1 MIWNASSG
9 SMVPRPD
16 DVSAGSLAAPRA
28 RAMQLL
34 TDDGDGF
41 PATDET
47 TSLTELVPSFAR
59 DGALRLGLQFTAT
72 TCYACG
78 RGNGGSYTK
87 SEVVDAERV
96 PAVFAAY
103 ADTPRAVRS
112 FVAAHPALDVKGWSA
127 R

>member
-1 MIWNASSG
+1 MIWDASSA

-16 DVSAGSLAAPRA
+16 DVGSLDVPRA

-34 TDDGDGF
+34 TDDDDGF
-41 PATDET
+41 PPTDDT
-47 TSLTELVPSFAR
+47 TSLTELVPKFGR
-59 DGALRLGLQFTAT
+59 DGALRIGLQFTAT

-87 SEVVDAERV
+87 SEIVDAERV
-96 PAVFAAY
+96 PGMLSAY

-112 FVAAHPALDVKGWSA
+112 FIASNPALEVKGWSA
-127 R
+127 VR